1 MNKLP
6 ENLCKKQEY
15 QRQNTINLV
24 LRGISELTSE
34 GYDIKIKD
42 LIERTG
48 LSRSVFAK
56 PHVRKILISYGIAS
70 DTAENLIDA
79 PTNKSTRISNLKNKL
94 HQKEEQIS
102 KLIAENNV
110 LKEECALLRGKL
122 FLMMQRN

>member
-6 ENLCKKQEY
+6 ENLCKMQEY

>member
-6 ENLCKKQEY
+6 ENLCKMQEY

-110 LKEECALLRGKL
+110 LKEECALLRGK
-122 FLMMQRN
+122 